1 MGSVHIV
8 PTDFRVC
15 RNSGPEEIVTV
26 LADDILK
33 DISVKFVQ
41 ISIQND
47 DKTEKNITVTQ
58 PTDLIPNANSN
69 ITFPLE
75 TNRGIGR
82 RIFHYG
88 TPIPNLPRNRTIY
101 SRICK
106 PGSPGIGTHP
116 ACPKRELIAGCW
128 KKAIS

>member
-1 MGSVHIV
+1 MGSSSYV
-8 PTDFRVC
+8 PTDFRIC
-15 RNSGPEEIVTV
+15 RNSDLRKIVTV

-33 DISVKFVQ
+33 TFPVEFVQ

-58 PTDLIPNANSN
+58 PTDLIPNANPN
-69 ITFPLE
+69 ITLSME
-75 TNRGIGR
+75 TNRGIEGNFTMALPFP
-82 RIFHYG
+82 IYPG
-88 TPIPNLPRNRTIY
+88 TGPIN

-116 ACPKRELIAGCW
+116 ACPKRE
-128 KKAIS
+128 